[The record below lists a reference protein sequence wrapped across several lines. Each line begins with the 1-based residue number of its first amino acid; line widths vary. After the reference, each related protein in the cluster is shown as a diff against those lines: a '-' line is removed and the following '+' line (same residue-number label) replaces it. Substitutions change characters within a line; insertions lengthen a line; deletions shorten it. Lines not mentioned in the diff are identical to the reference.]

1 VELFG
6 KKKRRRK
13 SCQYKLEIKRETQ
26 EGEKTNAHA
35 RTVRN

>member
-13 SCQYKLEIKRETQ
+13 GCQYKLEIKRETQ
-26 EGEKTNAHA
+26 EGEKTNAQA